1 VVRILASHAA
11 YRGSVGIP
19 MKSAAYSDG
28 SRPLIPIDVGHPL
41 RGAPLGEDNVSH
53 GFVCVNLRAQLAY

>member
-1 VVRILASHAA
+1 MYIL
-11 YRGSVGIP
+11 GIP

>member
-1 VVRILASHAA
+1 MARFRCNACLAV
-11 YRGSVGIP
+11 YVGIP